1 MSWFTP
7 FFALK
12 RPPRG
17 PGRSS
22 RFPRPLMRHPAFP
35 ALCDA
40 LYSLFRL
47 NAALGHSLGLGI
59 TPQRV
64 TIKPH
69 PVL

>member
-22 RFPRPLMRHPAFP
+22 RFPAPF
-35 ALCDA
+35 DA
-40 LYSLFRL
+40 LSRRFR
-47 NAALGHSLGLGI
+47 AL
-59 TPQRV
+59 
-64 TIKPH
+64 
-69 PVL
+69 